1 MSNPSEL
8 SIPLLIWVDDEIA
21 RKVELTDY
29 VQELGIQLQQL
40 TSTDDAKK
48 WFDQNLGKTPSFIEV
63 N

>member
-21 RKVELTDY
+21 RKVELTNY
-29 VQELGIQLQQL
+29 VKELGIQLQAL

-48 WFDQNLGKTPSFIEV
+48 WFDQNLGKNPPVTDV
-63 N
+63 